1 MTTSDRRLR
10 SAIRLTP
17 KNERARY
24 AEEWERDLSEA
35 EDVGA
40 STPGIVRGAMS
51 VALRR
56 RARWGGQA
64 LLGGRGIATAVLLW
78 LGTVV
83 VMALAFL
90 GGGLFGVMLL
100 VVLILAVVGL
110 MFAGRPS
117 VLTHW
122 LLVGSAVFGI
132 CAAAY
137 VWWVLGVQ
145 IDAADASTPAPAAAG
160 HGGAGLVVLGL
171 SIALFAVSAIV
182 GYARRPTS

>member
-1 MTTSDRRLR
+1 MTTSHRRLR
-10 SAIRLTP
+10 GAIRLTP
-17 KNERARY
+17 KDERARY

-35 EDVGA
+35 DDA
-40 STPGIVRGAMS
+40 SADSPGVVRGALS

-56 RARWGGQA
+56 RARWVGHA
-64 LLGGRGIATAVLLW
+64 LLGGRGIGTAVLRW
-78 LGTVV
+78 LGIVV

-90 GGGLFGVMLL
+90 GGGLFGVALL
-100 VVLILAVVGL
+100 VVLVLAVVAL

-122 LLVGSAVFGI
+122 LLVGSAVVGI

-137 VWWVLGVQ
+137 VWWVLGVE
-145 IDAADASTPAPAAAG
+145 IDAADAFTPAPAAAS

-171 SIALFAVSAIV
+171 SIALFVVSAIV
-182 GYARRPTS
+182 GYARRPN

>member
-10 SAIRLTP
+10 NAIRLTP
-17 KNERARY
+17 KDERARY

-35 EDVGA
+35 QETGA
-40 STPGIVRGAMS
+40 SSPGVVRGAMT

-56 RARWGGQA
+56 RARWAGHA
-64 LLGGRGIATAVLLW
+64 LLGGRGIGTAVLLW
-78 LGTVV
+78 FGIVV
-83 VMALAFL
+83 AMALAFL
-90 GGGLFGVMLL
+90 GGGMFGLAML
-100 VVLILAVVGL
+100 VVLILAVAGL

-122 LLVGSAVFGI
+122 LLVSSALVGS
-132 CAAAY
+132 CAAVY

-145 IDAADASTPAPAAAG
+145 IDAADAFTPPPAAAA

-171 SIALFAVSAIV
+171 SMVLFVVSATV
-182 GYARRPTS
+182 GYARRPH